1 MSCGHAHARN
11 WECFT
16 DEAQSHEG
24 PGGSV
29 WARSDQAS
37 QLGNRLKT
45 FRLIKLDIL
54 LNYNEHLLSILLGL
68 VGDVFLPGTGV
79 VAGLPFQHGA
89 DTGILPTWLV
99 SLMGS
104 AEVRQHWPGKRPAR
118 PGTTAASQPAGPP
131 PLMAQRDK
139 PESIGV

>member
-1 MSCGHAHARN
+1 MGTLRS
-11 WECFT
+11 
-16 DEAQSHEG
+16 
-24 PGGSV
+24 SV
-29 WARSDQAS
+29 SAWQPSE
-37 QLGNRLKT
+37 T
-45 FRLIKLDIL
+45 FQLIKLDIL